1 MNAAKS
7 MIPKEQGVTSASLR
21 ELRSTLPGS
30 HFVRARSSR
39 VEHDDIMRGGRTH
52 CVSTRLHAIELAAL
66 QSDARAA
73 HKRMGEL
80 LRDVYFS
87 DASVHVPPINLLYWQ
102 RLGLHLEDLH
112 RLAAQLNAGILTED
126 VRPMLARLLEDF
138 HVLRAA
144 IIGQP
149 DEEGDDA

>member
-1 MNAAKS
+1 
-7 MIPKEQGVTSASLR
+7 
-21 ELRSTLPGS
+21 
-30 HFVRARSSR
+30 
-39 VEHDDIMRGGRTH
+39 
-52 CVSTRLHAIELAAL
+52 
-66 QSDARAA
+66 
-73 HKRMGEL
+73 MGEL

-112 RLAAQLNAGILTED
+112 RLAAQLNAGQLTED
-126 VRPMLARLLEDF
+126 LRPMLARLLEDF

-149 DEEGDDA
+149 PDEKGDDE